1 MKKKVENKKAKKT
14 SGKKLNISGVS
25 SSLPSYKEL
34 CDMFENIYIDED
46 NDGQEM
52 INYSVETDLKI
63 IALIKKYR
71 Q

>member
-1 MKKKVENKKAKKT
+1 
-14 SGKKLNISGVS
+14 
-25 SSLPSYKEL
+25 
-34 CDMFENIYIDED
+34 MFENIYIDED